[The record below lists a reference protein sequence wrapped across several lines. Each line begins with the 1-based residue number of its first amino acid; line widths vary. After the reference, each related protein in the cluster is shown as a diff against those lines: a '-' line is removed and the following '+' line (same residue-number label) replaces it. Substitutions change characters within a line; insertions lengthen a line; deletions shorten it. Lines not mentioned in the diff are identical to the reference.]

1 MSSSSTLELEA
12 PAKLNLCL
20 EVLGR
25 RPDGYH
31 EIDSVFAAIDLCDTV
46 RLERGGEIRLTVR
59 GEAAPED
66 ETNLAWRAA
75 EALGVG
81 ASITLDKRIPAGAGL
96 GGGSSDAAAV
106 LMGLDRLYGLGIGR
120 ERLSEIALE
129 LGADVPFFLTG
140 GTARCRGVGE
150 RIEPL
155 PPAPGRRYLL
165 AIPAL
170 ATVTRDVYGGLEPGL
185 TGNPETATVFVRD
198 YYRREGPG
206 RFTCFNRL
214 QAVAER
220 LDPRLREVRRS
231 AEDRYGCSL
240 TLTGSG
246 SAYFGLPGGE
256 FRGEDRFETGESVPV
271 RVVEV
276 RTR

>member
-1 MSSSSTLELEA
+1 MSSSSALELEA

-46 RLERGGEIRLTVR
+46 RLERSDAIRLTVH

-66 ETNLAWRAA
+66 DTNLAWRAA

-81 ASITLDKRIPAGAGL
+81 ASISLEKRIPAGAGL

-106 LMGLDRLYGLGIGR
+106 LLGLDRLYGLGTGR
-120 ERLSEIALE
+120 ERLLEIALG

-150 RIEPL
+150 RVEPL

-165 AIPAL
+165 VIPAL
-170 ATVTRDVYGGLEPGL
+170 VTSTQDV
-185 TGNPETATVFVRD
+185 
-198 YYRREGPG
+198 
-206 RFTCFNRL
+206 
-214 QAVAER
+214 
-220 LDPRLREVRRS
+220 
-231 AEDRYGCSL
+231 
-240 TLTGSG
+240 
-246 SAYFGLPGGE
+246 
-256 FRGEDRFETGESVPV
+256 
-271 RVVEV
+271 
-276 RTR
+276 

>member
-1 MSSSSTLELEA
+1 MSSSSALELEA

-46 RLERGGEIRLTVR
+46 RLERSDAIRLTVH

-66 ETNLAWRAA
+66 DTNLAWRAA

-81 ASITLDKRIPAGAGL
+81 ASISLEKRIPAGAGL

-106 LMGLDRLYGLGIGR
+106 LLGLDRLYGLGTGR
-120 ERLSEIALE
+120 ERLLEIALG

-150 RIEPL
+150 RVEPL

-165 AIPAL
+165 VIPAL
-170 ATVTRDVYGGLEPGL
+170 VTSTQDVYSGLEPGL
-185 TGNPETATVFVRD
+185 TGHPEIATVFVRD

-206 RFTCFNRL
+206 
-214 QAVAER
+214 
-220 LDPRLREVRRS
+220 
-231 AEDRYGCSL
+231 
-240 TLTGSG
+240 
-246 SAYFGLPGGE
+246 
-256 FRGEDRFETGESVPV
+256 
-271 RVVEV
+271 
-276 RTR
+276 